1 MAALLT
7 EQEVARQLGVSVIT
21 LRTWRQRPPKGVA
34 QLRYVKMGGPDNG
47 SVRYRQE
54 HLDQYIGADTHVHHR
69 CAQDRAREGHQE
81 GESLTWDYSR

>member
-54 HLDQYIGADTHVHHR
+54 HLDQYIEERTRTSTTDVPRTE
-69 CAQDRAREGHQE
+69 RAKGTKRG
-81 GESLTWDYSR
+81 SR